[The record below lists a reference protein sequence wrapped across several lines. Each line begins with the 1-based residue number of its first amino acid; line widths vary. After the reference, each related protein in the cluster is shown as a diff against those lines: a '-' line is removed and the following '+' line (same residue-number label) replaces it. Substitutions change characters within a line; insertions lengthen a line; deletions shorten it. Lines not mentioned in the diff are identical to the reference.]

1 MPWLNST
8 DRKMQAFHW
17 NPLAEISELSF
28 IGEDGSL
35 AHTNYIDFLEL
46 SGNKRTTTKIKFNM
60 TTLYDN
66 NETVIV
72 YNIWFAD
79 SREKLLQIVANDAP
93 TNIIGTSWGFN
104 LPVIMTFD
112 ISTRYMAI
120 NYDSSQSSFQPSLTS
135 LSIYAY

>member
-8 DRKMQAFHW
+8 DKKMQAFHW

-35 AHTNYIDFLEL
+35 EYTNYIDFQSL
-46 SGNKRTTTKIKFNM
+46 SGSKRTTTKIKFNM

-66 NETVIV
+66 NDTVIT

-79 SREKLLQIVANDAP
+79 SPEKLKQLVASGTP
-93 TNIIGTSWGFN
+93 TKIIGTSWGFN

-112 ISTRYMAI
+112 ITTRYMAI
-120 NYDSSQSSFQPSLTS
+120 NYDSGQSSFNPSQTS